1 MGILTWIIVAIV
13 ILAVLG
19 LGWDNFFAGV
29 KRGADKIGISSLIEN
44 ATNSATEMAK
54 NASREIIGNSFGKQ

>member
-1 MGILTWIIVAIV
+1 MIKLCYSYMDPVAII

-29 KRGADKIGISSLIEN
+29 KIGADMIGITSILKD
-44 ATNSATEMAK
+44 AKNSATEIAK
-54 NASREIIGNSFGKQ
+54 THQGI